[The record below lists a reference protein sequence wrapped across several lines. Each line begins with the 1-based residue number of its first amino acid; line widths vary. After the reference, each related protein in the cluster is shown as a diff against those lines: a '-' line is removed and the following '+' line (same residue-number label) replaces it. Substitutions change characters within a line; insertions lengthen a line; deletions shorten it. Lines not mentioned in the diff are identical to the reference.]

1 MPDEAVDLYEIYE
14 RGDELGIPFV
24 IVVDQGPMLKTFLPY
39 ITAKFRYAY

>member
-1 MPDEAVDLYEIYE
+1 MPDGSVELDELYE